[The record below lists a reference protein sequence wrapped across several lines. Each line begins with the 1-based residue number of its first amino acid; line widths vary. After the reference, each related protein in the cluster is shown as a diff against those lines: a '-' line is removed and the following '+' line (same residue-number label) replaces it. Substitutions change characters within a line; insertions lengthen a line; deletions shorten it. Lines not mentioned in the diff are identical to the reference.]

1 MDMNILEKLG
11 WDERLEALWRDFDG
25 GSWTPGRV
33 VADYGASCR
42 VATPGELTAEPAGRL
57 RYVSRSYDLPKIG
70 DWVAL
75 QPLDDEHGLIHE
87 VLPRKNE
94 ISRKQPGDQLGKQ
107 VLAANIDV
115 AFVVQSL
122 DDDFSPQRLHRY
134 LFQLRREGIRP
145 VVVLNKAD
153 KADDIDRQV
162 DELRSFNLEILI
174 VSALENQGIDKIAE
188 VIEPATTAV
197 FLGSSGVGKSTITN
211 VLLGAQRQITRDTR
225 SQDSK
230 GRHTTTHRELFVLPN
245 GGLIIDT
252 PGLRELQL
260 WGVEGELDASFPD
273 IEELAATCKF
283 SNCSHLEEPGC
294 AVLQAIETGTLE
306 QDRLDAYSKL
316 QKELK
321 YLATQTDVAAAQERK
336 QSYKQ
341 GQKQYNQM
349 MRQKKKE
356 L

>member
-1 MDMNILEKLG
+1 
-11 WDERLEALWRDFDG
+11 
-25 GSWTPGRV
+25 
-33 VADYGASCR
+33 
-42 VATPGELTAEPAGRL
+42 
-57 RYVSRSYDLPKIG
+57 
-70 DWVAL
+70 
-75 QPLDDEHGLIHE
+75 
-87 VLPRKNE
+87 
-94 ISRKQPGDQLGKQ
+94 
-107 VLAANIDV
+107 
-115 AFVVQSL
+115 
-122 DDDFSPQRLHRY
+122 
-134 LFQLRREGIRP
+134 
-145 VVVLNKAD
+145 
-153 KADDIDRQV
+153 
-162 DELRSFNLEILI
+162 
-174 VSALENQGIDKIAE
+174 